1 MFAQESVMGIKKE
14 REAFERLPLAELAI
28 ESEFVFYNEETNSYW
43 PNEDFCPSDAAET
56 MNFAWE
62 AWQAAKAHEAEKLKG
77 CVLVPVQCPDP
88 DFADS
93 LFDELSKKAI
103 GEFGDDLLIHFSDI
117 DEEKI
122 WALMVEAA
130 KAQAVPE
137 GFVLVPKEN
146 ISCYWQDNDEPENF
160 CSNES
165 DFDCLGDCIDLGE
178 IMEINKF
185 TQAHVN
191 KEILFGTWFAEAID
205 PSEKA
210 NFFVGTHAECL
221 EIVAKNKAMIEAQ
234 EQSHD

>member
-1 MFAQESVMGIKKE
+1 MDVQKIK
-14 REAFERLPLAELAI
+14 ELALANGFSLKEQASGNMDLHSYVYEFANAI
-28 ESEFVFYNEETNSYW
+28 E
-43 PNEDFCPSDAAET
+43 
-56 MNFAWE
+56 
-62 AWQAAKAHEAEKLKG
+62 QA
-77 CVLVPVQCPDP
+77 V
-88 DFADS
+88 
-93 LFDELSKKAI
+93 
-103 GEFGDDLLIHFSDI
+103 
-117 DEEKI
+117 
-122 WALMVEAA
+122 

>member
-1 MFAQESVMGIKKE
+1 MFAQESVMDIKK
-14 REAFERLPLAELAI
+14 LKAE
-28 ESEFVFYNEETNSYW
+28 F
-43 PNEDFCPSDAAET
+43 
-56 MNFAWE
+56 
-62 AWQAAKAHEAEKLKG
+62 EKLKYIEEK
-77 CVLVPVQCPDP
+77 LEY
-88 DFADS
+88 
-93 LFDELSKKAI
+93 LNFDEHL
-103 GEFGDDLLIHFSDI
+103 DCYV
-117 DEEKI
+117 EKSNGMPVRLAA
-122 WALMVEAA
+122 WVNGAFYGFEQAA

-234 EQSHD
+234 EPAND

>member
-1 MFAQESVMGIKKE
+1 MDIQEENNLIQ
-14 REAFERLPLAELAI
+14 EAFEVEADEVGFCLDQKWGDYENPYENSDTVLAFNL
-28 ESEFVFYNEETNSYW
+28 FKKG
-43 PNEDFCPSDAAET
+43 
-56 MNFAWE
+56 
-62 AWQAAKAHEAEKLKG
+62 WQ
-77 CVLVPVQCPDP
+77 
-88 DFADS
+88 
-93 LFDELSKKAI
+93 
-103 GEFGDDLLIHFSDI
+103 
-117 DEEKI
+117 
-122 WALMVEAA
+122 AA

-137 GFVLVPKEN
+137 GFVQVPKEN

-234 EQSHD
+234 EQSHECQNP

>member
-1 MFAQESVMGIKKE
+1 MMDIQKIK
-14 REAFERLPLAELAI
+14 ELALANG
-28 ESEFVFYNEETNSYW
+28 F
-43 PNEDFCPSDAAET
+43 
-56 MNFAWE
+56 
-62 AWQAAKAHEAEKLKG
+62 KLKEQASG
-77 CVLVPVQCPDP
+77 NMDLHSYVYE
-88 DFADS
+88 FAN
-93 LFDELSKKAI
+93 AI
-103 GEFGDDLLIHFSDI
+103 EQ
-117 DEEKI
+117 
-122 WALMVEAA
+122 AV

-234 EQSHD
+234 EPAND